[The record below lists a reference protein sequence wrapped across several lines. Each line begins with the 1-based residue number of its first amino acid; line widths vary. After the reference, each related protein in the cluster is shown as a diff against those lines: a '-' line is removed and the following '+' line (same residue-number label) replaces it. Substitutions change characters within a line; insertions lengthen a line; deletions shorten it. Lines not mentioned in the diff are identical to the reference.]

1 MKTNKEYLIYTNN
14 PYDFNKDETL
24 RDICELRKDNE
35 YPGCENC
42 LKHSCEGCE
51 NCPSDEELWNRWDDS
66 NEILWEDITR
76 EVKYFDEQGTY
87 LVIASLGLWNGSFDG
102 GKIIDG
108 YLSEAIGACFEDYN
122 KVYWQDKNLKVKA
135 IHHDGTNHF
144 VIKKLTDRGIEFY
157 NNHYYDYDDRTMH
170 QKLFKDAHYS
180 HSVDFFAKLYGWVKD
195 RKEVISSNL
204 GTVFVK

>member
-1 MKTNKEYLIYTNN
+1 MSKFKKESKIHIIYNDD
-14 PYDFNKDETL
+14 PYDFNEKEML
-24 RDICELRKDNE
+24 EDICEFRQCNE
-35 YPGCENC
+35 YPGCEEC
-42 LKHSCEGCE
+42 DKISCEGCE
-51 NCPSDEELWNRWDDS
+51 NCPSDDELWEHWRDQCELNWDDVKA
-66 NEILWEDITR
+66 EIETH
-76 EVKYFDEQGTY
+76 DERGSY
-87 LVIASLGLWNGSFDG
+87 LVIASLGLWNGRFDG

-108 YLSEAIGACFEDYN
+108 YLNEAIRSCFEDYN

-144 VIKKLTDRGIEFY
+144 IIKKLTDRGIEFY

-195 RKEVISSNL
+195 RKEV
-204 GTVFVK
+204 K